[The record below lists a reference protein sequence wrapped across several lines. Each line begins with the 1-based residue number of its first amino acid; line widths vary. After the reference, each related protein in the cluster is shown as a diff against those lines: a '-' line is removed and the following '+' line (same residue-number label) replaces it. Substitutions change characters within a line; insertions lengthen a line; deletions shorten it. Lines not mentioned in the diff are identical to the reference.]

1 MSGQEAAGSGSPG
14 PPGRKGANDGANGGS
29 GRSGTSVDSSSV
41 PFWALGGTDREE
53 RREGRGGRRGERTA
67 PAGFG
72 RSTRTAAQVPDRGER
87 TGRTGY
93 PGPAGGPDPGRP
105 DPGGPDLGGPDLGGA
120 DVGGADFSERT
131 GGQQR
136 AGGAP
141 DVPGQGRSGLHGHR
155 EIEHLAHDSRAPAW
169 RRRLIIAVVLGVV
182 FTIFTN
188 WRIGLTVAVVA
199 AIVDAFIRS
208 RSTAASTA
216 EGLVSGAQRRTK
228 KELSKLEHSGFKAL
242 HMRAIP
248 GSDQVIDH
256 LLVGPTG
263 VYAIDSEEWDK
274 RLPVRTRNARQLWH
288 GPYSQKERLQHACWE
303 AAQASD
309 LISNAL
315 GEEITVRPAMAVYG
329 PAIPWGF
336 ATIRDVD
343 VFGGDKLRKYLRRHR
358 AGQAMRLDAAEVE
371 RIYTAADRALPPKR

>member
-14 PPGRKGANDGANGGS
+14 PPGRQGAKDGANGGTN
-29 GRSGTSVDSSSV
+29 RSGTSVDPSSV
-41 PFWALGGTDREE
+41 PFWALGGSD
-53 RREGRGGRRGERTA
+53 REGRRAERTA

-72 RSTRTAAQVPDRGER
+72 RSTRAPQAPDRSER
-87 TGRTGY
+87 SGY
-93 PGPAGGPDPGRP
+93 PEPP
-105 DPGGPDLGGPDLGGA
+105 
-120 DVGGADFSERT
+120 SERSGPSDT
-131 GGQQR
+131 SAEAFGGQQR

-141 DVPGQGRSGLHGHR
+141 DTPGEGRPGSHHR
-155 EIEHLAHDSRAPAW
+155 GGIEHLAHESRAPAW
-169 RRRLIIAVVLGVV
+169 RRRLIIAVVLGGL

-188 WRIGLTVAVVA
+188 WRIGLTVAVLA
-199 AIVDAFIRS
+199 AIVDAFVRS
-208 RSTAASTA
+208 RSTAAGTS
-216 EGLVSGAQRRTK
+216 EGLTTAAQRRTK
-228 KELSKLEHSGFKAL
+228 KELAKLERAGFKSL

-315 GEEITVRPAMAVYG
+315 GEEITVRPAMTVYG

-343 VFGGDKLRKYLRRHR
+343 VFGGDKLRKYLRRYR
-358 AGQAMRLDAAEVE
+358 AGQAMRLDPPEVE
-371 RIYTAADRALPPKR
+371 RIYAAADRALPPKR